1 MSRGV
6 VADFAFKFAI
16 FHDNH
21 EGISE
26 HLAGHIKGHPVF
38 DEPVF
43 DEPVFDE
50 IAYRLL
56 LVPSEFDPYQSPA

>member
-1 MSRGV
+1 MSKGV
-6 VADFAFKFAI
+6 VADFAFNFAI

-43 DEPVFDE
+43 DE